1 MLKLRLRLNIIYR
14 DLIMRHTETLP
25 GRAGLV
31 LTLVLAL
38 LLATSRPASAQDDTL
53 GRWRPPDLIDAVAS
67 FGAVGL
73 DGALYVYG
81 GHVGRVHAHSLE
93 NISPGFRRLVLAA
106 GATWEELARGPR
118 LQGAVLVSDGAAVY
132 RVGGM
137 TAANATVAEPAVL
150 HSSRSVA
157 RYSAAA
163 DRWEALPDM
172 PAGRS
177 SHDAVV
183 AGGVLYVV
191 GGWDMRGPGHDSA
204 WADTVL
210 ALDLKGATAW
220 REIPAPFQ
228 RRALAAGA
236 RGGRVYA
243 LGGLSRGAGPVST
256 VDVLDPETGT
266 WSKGPDLP
274 RGSMLG
280 FGAATASDGDR
291 LFVGQADGQTYRL
304 AEDGAAWEP
313 VATLDQPRYMHRL
326 IPVGTHLLAVGGAG
340 REGHLATIE
349 VVDIGASARE
359 PADRAGATRWA
370 GFRGGRDTNVSRAAR
385 LPLTWSDDTVTW
397 RTTTPGFGQSS
408 PVIWDDTVFL
418 TSLEGPMK
426 ETIYVTALDLEDGSE
441 RWRRRFDAAEAFEW
455 NDYVSKGAPTPA
467 VDGERLYAFFDSGD
481 LMALTHDG
489 DTVWHRSLSADYGT
503 VGGNHGV
510 GNSVLLTDGAV
521 VILLTR
527 RTYSY
532 LLAVDPRTGETVWK
546 TDRAP
551 GVAWTTPVLA
561 PAGDE
566 IVVSASGRIEGFDAE
581 TGDLRW
587 SFAGF
592 RGNHVPSPTVTGDLV
607 IIGGMAV
614 EANLALRRGRTGA
627 LDRSDVAWTAG
638 SASNFASPFAYR
650 DCVYWVNPAGAAR
663 CLAPDSG
670 TVHWTHRLPA
680 STWATPLGHD
690 DRVYFFTE
698 QGVTQVLRASTDAPE
713 VLSTNHLSID
723 APVTGFAAVDDAI
736 VIRAGTEVIRVGQ
749 SVD

>member
-1 MLKLRLRLNIIYR
+1 
-14 DLIMRHTETLP
+14 MRHTETLP

-38 LLATSRPASAQDDTL
+38 LLATSRPA
-53 GRWRPPDLIDAVAS
+53 R
-67 FGAVGL
+67 
-73 DGALYVYG
+73 
-81 GHVGRVHAHSLE
+81 
-93 NISPGFRRLVLAA
+93 
-106 GATWEELARGPR
+106 
-118 LQGAVLVSDGAAVY
+118 
-132 RVGGM
+132 
-137 TAANATVAEPAVL
+137 
-150 HSSRSVA
+150 
-157 RYSAAA
+157 
-163 DRWEALPDM
+163 
-172 PAGRS
+172 
-177 SHDAVV
+177 
-183 AGGVLYVV
+183 
-191 GGWDMRGPGHDSA
+191 
-204 WADTVL
+204 
-210 ALDLKGATAW
+210 
-220 REIPAPFQ
+220 
-228 RRALAAGA
+228 
-236 RGGRVYA
+236 
-243 LGGLSRGAGPVST
+243 LGGLAPQTGPVSR
-256 VDVLDPETGT
+256 VDVLDPETGA

-280 FGAATASDGDR
+280 FGAAAASDGDR

-313 VATLDQPRYMHRL
+313 VATLAQPRYMHRL

-349 VVDIGASARE
+349 VVDVGASDRD

-397 RTTTPGFGQSS
+397 RATTPGFGQSS
-408 PVIWDDTVFL
+408 P
-418 TSLEGPMK
+418 
-426 ETIYVTALDLEDGSE
+426 
-441 RWRRRFDAAEAFEW
+441 
-455 NDYVSKGAPTPA
+455 
-467 VDGERLYAFFDSGD
+467 
-481 LMALTHDG
+481 
-489 DTVWHRSLSADYGT
+489 
-503 VGGNHGV
+503 
-510 GNSVLLTDGAV
+510 V

-546 TDRAP
+546 TDREP
-551 GVAWTTPVLA
+551 GVAWSTPVLA
-561 PAGDE
+561 PDGDE
-566 IVVSASGRIEGFDAE
+566 IVVSASGRIEGFDAG

-607 IIGGMAV
+607 IIGGLAV

-670 TVHWTHRLPA
+670 TVRWTHRLPA
-680 STWATPLGHD
+680 STWATPLGHG

-698 QGVTQVLRASTDAPE
+698 QGVTQVLRYSIDAPE
-713 VLSTNHLSID
+713 VFATNPLSVD

-736 VIRAGTEVIRVGQ
+736 VIRAGTEVIRVGR
-749 SVD
+749 SSD